1 MPSKHNYVTVC
12 KFNYSMVACLFLCGI
27 VITLYLAYS
36 YCFIVDISID
46 IEMDICYNYIYTILK
61 GRHMQDQ
68 KSKELRSCRC
78 LNPLPEKVTCDLF
91 KETGFFDPRDLLQV
105 KYEMVR
111 QIEVEKKPIRHAARQ
126 FGFSRPSA
134 YKALD
139 TFQTN
144 GVPGLLRTKPGPRR
158 AHKLND
164 TVIKF
169 IEAQRSTCP
178 SLSLSELVDRI
189 KNELGV
195 VVHRRS
201 IQRVMN
207 RGKKR
212 NVKYHE

>member
-1 MPSKHNYVTVC
+1 MPCYFAQRGIVVSLYFLYIYCHFADKRLDNRI
-12 KFNYSMVACLFLCGI
+12 SMCYICIYILFL
-27 VITLYLAYS
+27 
-36 YCFIVDISID
+36 
-46 IEMDICYNYIYTILK
+46 K
-61 GRHMQDQ
+61 RRHMQDQ
-68 KSKELRSCRC
+68 KNKELRTCRC
-78 LNPLPEKVTCDLF
+78 LNPHPEKVTCDLF
-91 KETGFFDPRDLLQV
+91 KKAGFFDPRDLLQV

-111 QIEVEKKPIRHAARQ
+111 QIEVENKPIRHAARQ

-139 TFQTN
+139 SFQKT
-144 GVPGLLRTKPGPRR
+144 GVTGLLRTKPGPHQ

-178 SLSLSELVDRI
+178 SLTLSELVVRI

-207 RGKKR
+207 REKKR
-212 NVKYHE
+212 N

>member
-1 MPSKHNYVTVC
+1 
-12 KFNYSMVACLFLCGI
+12 
-27 VITLYLAYS
+27 
-36 YCFIVDISID
+36 
-46 IEMDICYNYIYTILK
+46 
-61 GRHMQDQ
+61 MQDQ
-68 KSKELRSCRC
+68 KSKELRSYRC
-78 LNPLPEKVTCDLF
+78 LNPYPEKVTCDLF
-91 KETGFFDPRDLLQV
+91 KQTGFFDPRDLLQV

-139 TFQTN
+139 SFQKT
-144 GVPGLLRTKPGPRR
+144 GVTGLLRTKPGPRR

-169 IEAQRSTCP
+169 IEAQRCKSP
-178 SLSLSELVDRI
+178 SPTLSELVVRI

-195 VVHRRS
+195 TVHHRS

-207 RGKKR
+207 REKKSAFE
-212 NVKYHE
+212 YHE